1 MISVIIPT
9 LNEEQTIRHLIDDL
23 QLCEPITQIIVVD
36 GGSSDETRVTA
47 DNLGAKV
54 IGSERGKAIQMNKGA
69 ANATNDHLLF
79 LHADSRISAE
89 SLNTLQQAIHQYEA
103 GCFYLE
109 FDKNGWLY
117 SVYTYFSR
125 FNSTL
130 FTYGDQGLFVRKN
143 IFQQVGGYTEIPIM
157 EDIDMVQKIKRVVGF
172 KKLNVPIITSARR
185 FESVGIIKQQ
195 LINICLVLLYK
206 CGVKPKVLKKYYP
219 Y

>member
-9 LNEEQTIRHLIDDL
+9 LNEANTIVNLVADL
-23 QLCEPITQIIVVD
+23 KHCDAITQIIVVD
-36 GGSSDETRVTA
+36 GGSSDGTQEICERLEMTILVS
-47 DNLGAKV
+47 D
-54 IGSERGKAIQMNKGA
+54 RGKSNQMNKGA
-69 ANATNDHLLF
+69 TIANNDHLLF

-109 FDKNGWLY
+109 FDKIGWLY
-117 SVYTYFSR
+117 SQYTYFSR

-130 FTYGDQGLFVRKN
+130 FTYGDQGLFVRKDV
-143 IFQQVGGYTEIPIM
+143 FQQVGGYTEIPIM
-157 EDIDMVQKIKRVVGF
+157 EDIDMVQKLKRIVGF
-172 KKLNVPIITSARR
+172 KKLKVPIITSSRR